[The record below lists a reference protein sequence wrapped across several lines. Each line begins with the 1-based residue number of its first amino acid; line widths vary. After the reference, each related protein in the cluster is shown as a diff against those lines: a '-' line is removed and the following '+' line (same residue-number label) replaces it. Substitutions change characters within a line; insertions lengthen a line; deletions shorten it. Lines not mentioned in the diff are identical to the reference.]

1 MKIREI
7 DGTGKSVPSQFPSVG
22 IFWGVAENNS
32 QLALLTQR
40 TTLSQ
45 AEPYGDFLTNPNG
58 HYEVWEQ
65 LNELPLKVFQAR
77 NLPEQIRMHEY
88 EFYPRGRV
96 VYEIPQKRFFLYLDS
111 KLATEAFVAVAT
123 RWFNLTDEKVVIRF
137 DEHYRT
143 D

>member
-1 MKIREI
+1 MKIREV
-7 DGTGKSVPSQFPSVG
+7 DATGNNEPSQSPSVG
-22 IFWGVAENNS
+22 IFWGIAEVTN

-40 TTLSQ
+40 TTLLQ
-45 AEPYGDFLTNPNG
+45 AEPYGDFLTHPNG

-65 LNELPLKVFQAR
+65 LNELPLKVFR
-77 NLPEQIRMHEY
+77 THNLPEQIRMHEY

-96 VYEIPQKRFFLYLDS
+96 VYEIEQKRFFLYLDS
-111 KLATEAFVAVAT
+111 KLATESFVAAAK
-123 RWFNLTDEKVVIRF
+123 RWFCLADERVAVRF